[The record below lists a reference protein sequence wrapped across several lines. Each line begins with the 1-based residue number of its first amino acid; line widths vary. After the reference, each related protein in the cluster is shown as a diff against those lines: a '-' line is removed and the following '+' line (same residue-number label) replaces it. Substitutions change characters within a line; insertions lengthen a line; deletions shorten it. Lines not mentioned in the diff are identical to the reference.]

1 MSFSSLKPA
10 LFATANIVT
19 PFAVVI
25 ALATAIAPIEA
36 SAPHGVW
43 IDGQGG
49 SCDLVCRAQ
58 GREAF
63 RTGHYHIGNQLGGPQ
78 YTRTERHFTI
88 CRAPL
93 SAQPSL
99 ASRPGFQE
107 QTGSPNVCKIQ
118 SFDAQRHFDCLCN

>member
-19 PFAVVI
+19 PFAVVVAI
-25 ALATAIAPIEA
+25 AAAIAPIEA
-36 SAPHGVW
+36 SAPHGMW

-49 SCDLVCRAQ
+49 SCDLVCRGQ
-58 GREAF
+58 GRQAF
-63 RTGHYHIGNQLGGPQ
+63 RTGRYHNTYSMGSPLISG
-78 YTRTERHFTI
+78 TERHYTI

-93 SAQPSL
+93 SAQASL
-99 ASRPGFQE
+99 AGRPGFQE

-118 SFDAQRHFDCLCN
+118 SSDPQRTYDCLCN